1 VPAVC
6 VPPGA
11 RLILRDIPRSLQREF
26 AVGEMEAVTFT
37 EISADVNTYRDA
49 LRFKNNRQ
57 VLLQA
62 LYDGQRVTV
71 LSLVPAEVEER
82 VLFAARVTR

>member
-1 VPAVC
+1 

-26 AVGEMEAVTFT
+26 GVGEMEAVTFT

-62 LYDGQRVTV
+62 LYDGQRVAV
-71 LSLVPAEVEER
+71 FSLVPAEADEKL
-82 VLFAARVTR
+82 VLAAQVMR